1 VISRGIRLVF
11 VLLALGAAPAMAGL
25 PMAPTSDPDSSL
37 VPRGVP
43 IETDAF
49 GNEIVRFGSGRPL
62 TLVAVRR
69 DVPAYFVTS
78 ITPDGYLRVQNQGS
92 SPSLLWDQFQIGRRV
107 FVTTTDGR
115 VLPGVVA
122 APNTHFRRGDDVPIP
137 EATVDDIYVDVG
149 AENDKEARAMRIE
162 NLCVVSQVGPGTY
175 EFGKGGTVPQSPRLA
190 GPGAGTVGA
199 CEIALVLAKT
209 LRGDRGFSRVGPLRG
224 SVVLA
229 WVAQGSASGRG
240 AEVLARALKPD
251 LAVVV
256 SPYVPSTSDS
266 EKTRPR
272 DLWSYPL
279 NVFAVGGATD
289 STKALAAKW
298 ASWMSAHSE
307 TGRPDPVAA
316 ALDRAG
322 IQTIEWGL
330 VTAYP
335 GSPGE
340 LADYRGKT
348 AEAGM
353 GLASDLAGGAP
364 QSLTFEPGGIPA
376 NPVVPSTAWPPTFS
390 LAKQH
395 DETWNVLRPLVQAQ
409 GVSEDEAEVRDSVL
423 KLIPRSLKP
432 AVDSH
437 GNVIVRWGKGKPR
450 SAFMAHMDEI
460 GYHVRGVDSLGRLR
474 VEKKGGFYDWLYEGE
489 IVRSSGPTPGFA
501 VVAPRGDYLVR
512 PRPTIDSPLSDRHRV
527 APAGFKPLAEADVR
541 IDPANRNETES
552 QAWLGKN
559 ITVIKSLAR
568 LGEHR
573 VAGRSLDDR
582 FGCTALILALRQLA
596 HERAP
601 KDGCVLFAFTVQEE
615 TGLVG
620 AEKLSDDL
628 LAAGELPPI
637 VHAVD
642 TFVSSDTPL
651 EDQRY
656 ADAKLGKGCV
666 IRAVDTGSA
675 APKKAVD
682 AVRRLAAE
690 HFIPLQFGV
699 TSGGN
704 DGQPF
709 AARGSVNVPLGWPLR
724 YSHTQV
730 ETADL
735 RDLEALAKL
744 VTELARTRPAE

>member
-37 VPRGVP
+37 VPRGLP

-107 FVTTTDGR
+107 FVTTKDGR

-137 EATVDDIYVDVG
+137 EATVDDIFVDVG
-149 AENDKEARAMRIE
+149 AESDKQVREMGIE
-162 NLCVVSQVGPGTY
+162 NLCVVSQVGNISRSRASKSN
-175 EFGKGGTVPQSPRLA
+175 ESWV
-190 GPGAGTVGA
+190 GPGSFLAFESYLVSAVYQSGLPVSLA
-199 CEIALVLAKT
+199 PRSNRADEVNLALGKPIV
-209 LRGDRGFSRVGPLRG
+209 F
-224 SVVLA
+224 A
-229 WVAQGSASGRG
+229 WIAQGSSGGRG
-240 AEVLARALKPD
+240 VEAIVRRFKPDVALVIAPLVPVLSDTSAQERAHVVTPIGARADSLKSW
-251 LAVVV
+251 AQ
-256 SPYVPSTSDS
+256 
-266 EKTRPR
+266 
-272 DLWSYPL
+272 
-279 NVFAVGGATD
+279 
-289 STKALAAKW
+289 ALAAW
-298 ASWMSAHSE
+298 IDARIGGS
-307 TGRPDPVAA
+307 RPDPISNAI
-316 ALDRAG
+316 DRLG
-322 IQTIEWGL
+322 VPVVQVGL
-330 VTAYP
+330 NCAYP

-340 LADYRGKT
+340 MSWNLGSPLR
-348 AEAGM
+348 
-353 GLASDLAGGAP
+353 
-364 QSLTFEPGGIPA
+364 SLS
-376 NPVVPSTAWPPTFS
+376 NWPPETPDPGN
-390 LAKQH
+390 H
-395 DETWNVLRPLVQAQ
+395 DATWNVLAPLVHAQ
-409 GVSEDEAEVRDSVL
+409 GISEHEEAVRDTVL
-423 KLIPRSLKP
+423 SLIPKSLNPVTDKN
-432 AVDSH
+432 

-450 SAFMAHMDEI
+450 NAFMAHMDEI
-460 GYHVRGVDSLGRLR
+460 GYRVTGIDPDGRLR

-489 IVRSSGPTPGFA
+489 TVRRGDGRLA
-501 VVAPRGDYLVR
+501 VVAPRPDYLAR
-512 PRPTIDSPLSDRHRV
+512 PRPTIDQPLSDHHRV
-527 APAGFKPLAEADVR
+527 APAGYKGLPDSLVR
-541 IDPANRNETES
+541 VDPGNLTAFES
-552 QAWLGKN
+552 KDWMGAQVTVVKN
-559 ITVIKSLAR
+559 LAR

-601 KDGCVLFAFTVQEE
+601 SDGCVIFAFTVQEE

-682 AVRRLAAE
+682 AVRSVAAE

-735 RDLEALAKL
+735 RDLEALAQL

>member
-1 VISRGIRLVF
+1 
-11 VLLALGAAPAMAGL
+11 
-25 PMAPTSDPDSSL
+25 MAPTSDPDSSL
-37 VPRGVP
+37 VPRGLP

-62 TLVAVRR
+62 TLIAVRR

-107 FVTTTDGR
+107 FVTTKGGR

-137 EATVDDIYVDVG
+137 EATVDDIFVDVG
-149 AENDKEARAMRIE
+149 AESDKQARAMGIE
-162 NLCVVSQVGPGTY
+162 NLCLVSQVGNVALDRSSHA
-175 EFGKGGTVPQSPRLA
+175 FDRWV
-190 GPGAGTVGA
+190 GPGATLAWCSRMGA
-199 CEIALVLAKT
+199 AL
-209 LRGDRGFSRVGPLRG
+209 GPAERQLNG
-224 SVVLA
+224 EKDVV
-229 WVAQGSASGRG
+229 WVAQGSAAGRG
-240 AEVLARALKPD
+240 VEAIARRIKAD
-251 LAVVV
+251 RAIVIA
-256 SPYVPSTSDS
+256 PYVPLLGDSGLSNPNAQPFVLSNGVGRSDTLTAWVR
-266 EKTRPR
+266 EVA
-272 DLWSYPL
+272 D
-279 NVFAVGGATD
+279 FVGDWIG
-289 STKALAAKW
+289 KA
-298 ASWMSAHSE
+298 
-307 TGRPDPVAA
+307 RPDPVAA
-316 ALDRAG
+316 ALGRMG
-322 IQTIEWGL
+322 IPVAQVG
-330 VTAYP
+330 AMGRYP

-340 LADYRGKT
+340 YLNPKQFIVTDFG
-348 AEAGM
+348 
-353 GLASDLAGGAP
+353 SAP
-364 QSLTFEPGGIPA
+364 EKSPPLRSLSIWP
-376 NPVVPSTAWPPTFS
+376 PSTPDPDAHRSTWDV
-390 LAKQH
+390 LA
-395 DETWNVLRPLVQAQ
+395 PLVHAQ
-409 GVSEDEAEVRDSVL
+409 GISEHEEAVRDTVL
-423 KLIPRSLKP
+423 SLIPKSFKP
-432 AVDSH
+432 VVDSH
-437 GNVIVRWGKGKPR
+437 GNVIVRWGSGKPR
-450 SAFMAHMDEI
+450 NAFMAHMDEI
-460 GYHVRGVDSLGRLR
+460 GYRVTGIDADGRLR

-489 IVRSSGPTPGFA
+489 TVRRGDGRLA
-501 VVAPRGDYLVR
+501 VVAPRPDYLTR
-512 PRPTIDSPLSDRHRV
+512 PRPTIDAPLSDHHRV
-527 APAGFKPLAEADVR
+527 APAAFKGLPDSLVR
-541 IDPANRNETES
+541 VDPGNLTSEES
-552 QAWLGKN
+552 RDWMGAQV
-559 ITVIKSLAR
+559 TVVKSLAR
-568 LGEHR
+568 LGDHR

-582 FGCTALILALRQLA
+582 FGCTALILALKQLA

-628 LAAGELPPI
+628 LAVGELPPV

-656 ADAKLGKGCV
+656 ANAKLGKGCV

-675 APKKAVD
+675 APKGAVD

-690 HFIPLQFGV
+690 HYIPLQFGV

-735 RDLEALAKL
+735 RDLEALAEL
-744 VTELARTRPAE
+744 VAELARTRPQGE